1 MRGTCLEQQVMITN
15 NLGLLFTLLV
25 YDAASSIPPLPICL
39 LTQFKD
45 YIKPPGAI
53 VRLRGRL
60 TFNLSKYSCFKS
72 FAFRLIWLIR
82 DWRNCCSEGYFQC
95 TQVFKV

>member
-15 NLGLLFTLLV
+15 NSGLLFTLLV
-25 YDAASSIPPLPICL
+25 YDAASLIPSSPLPICL

-60 TFNLSKYSCFKS
+60 TFNSS
-72 FAFRLIWLIR
+72 
-82 DWRNCCSEGYFQC
+82 
-95 TQVFKV
+95 